1 MPTASVDLPFAI
13 PAKEREKAFTPR
25 METTAIVL
33 LAEAR
38 RRKRSLFGTAPTKLA
53 SVSKLHYPLWAV
65 PWANQFLIVDALA
78 VSPSTIAKQQLPN
91 ITGFIEDVERGASV
105 RELFRNA
112 IEKHAKTFSD
122 YAEKLDVQV
131 DALLIDKT
139 LLSDL
144 SDYVQEA
151 LSSKSDAKSPITL
164 VPLKLDVKNAC
175 EITRKM
181 QSLHVQVRSETASL
195 VYAKNLLEEI
205 TKRHEQM
212 IMKEAN
218 FLRETYEAQI
228 AELQPIVEKKTDQL
242 LKDRDTRIA
251 KMSKI
256 AQSELKVKE
265 RERERREREL
275 QKLAL
280 SEADFVRKREAR
292 RRRHDKIGEAHWVR
306 RIRANEKRIG
316 EVKAKTQ
323 ALAES
328 IEKTRMQNEADTE
341 KLRQGYQWLIDQE
354 RRKIIDIELQRDE
367 AVETKRREIEAL
379 KLGTG
384 QIASQLQELAVGK
397 EKEAEELRT
406 LAISSQFDDV
416 TLLCLPLY
424 LVCYQTEETTQFH
437 IFPPVKVRSLEG
449 VLGAIRRKLGGIRTV
464 HKVKLFMQPRSK
476 ALSKMLDYAI
486 KEKVKSDK
494 AFSESLREAAVS
506 STILLKDNF
515 KEILTRG
522 MAELK
527 AEGWITQKEE
537 GLIKAYI

>member
-1 MPTASVDLPFAI
+1 MPTASVDLPFAV
-13 PAKEREKAFTPR
+13 PAKEREKAFTSS
-25 METTAIVL
+25 MEATAILL

-38 RRKRSLFGTAPTKLA
+38 RRKRGLFGTAPAKLV

-78 VSPSTIAKQQLPN
+78 VSPSTIAKLQLPN

-164 VPLKLDVKNAC
+164 VPLKFDVKSAG

-212 IMKEAN
+212 ILKEAN
-218 FLRETYEAQI
+218 VLREVYEAQI
-228 AELQPIVEKKTDQL
+228 DELKPLIERRTDDL
-242 LKDRDTRIA
+242 LKERDTRIA

-256 AQSELKVKE
+256 AQSGMNVKE
-265 RERERREREL
+265 REKGRREREL
-275 QKLAL
+275 QKLVL
-280 SEADFVRKREAR
+280 SKADFVRKREAR
-292 RRRHDKIGEAHWVR
+292 RRRHDKIGEAHWEH

-323 ALAES
+323 ALAEL
-328 IEKTRMQNEADTE
+328 IEKARAQNEADTE

-354 RRKIIDIELQRDE
+354 RQKVTDIEYHRDE
-367 AVETKRREIEAL
+367 ALETKRKEIEAL

-384 QIASQLQELAVGK
+384 QIASQLQELTAGK

-406 LAISSQFDDV
+406 LAVSSQFDDI
-416 TLLCLPLY
+416 TLLCLPFY
-424 LVCYQTEETTQFH
+424 LACYQTEETTQFH
-437 IFPPVKVRSLEG
+437 VFPPVKVRSLEG

-476 ALSKMLDYAI
+476 ALSKMLDFAI

-506 STILLKDNF
+506 NSILLKGNF
-515 KEILTRG
+515 KEILIRG
-522 MAELK
+522 MADLK
-527 AEGWITQKEE
+527 AEGWIAQKEE
-537 GLIKAYI
+537 GLIKAHI